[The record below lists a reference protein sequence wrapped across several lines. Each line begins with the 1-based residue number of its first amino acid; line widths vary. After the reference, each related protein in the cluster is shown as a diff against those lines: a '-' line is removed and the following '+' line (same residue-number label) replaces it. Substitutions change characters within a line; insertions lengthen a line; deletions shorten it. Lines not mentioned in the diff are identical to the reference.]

1 MKNIEWNFILVK
13 FVDSSNYSSISAW
26 QFHFV
31 TYNSCKICIYS
42 SKKFSSTRIP
52 RFSVQISRIKEIT
65 KFHYRKTS
73 LSRFPFSIHIF
84 YQNMRLFRSFR
95 WIEPFWKENA
105 NFRNH
110 NHSKLI
116 SKNLKKIPT
125 NHFSNRIK
133 TSKGILQNFATHGP
147 IPVITYR
154 PDRLHFPWYLGIRS
168 TERYRE
174 TREETALPVFRCS
187 RNIPRSNSYIGG
199 ERERGQAN
207 GSRRDTVI
215 YAIPVA
221 GRCVST
227 VCARV

>member
-1 MKNIEWNFILVK
+1 MRDNFISSPTILVK
-13 FVDSSNYSSISAW
+13 FVSIR
-26 QFHFV
+26 QRNFHQHAVHVFP
-31 TYNSCKICIYS
+31 SKFRE
-42 SKKFSSTRIP
+42 SKKLQNFIIVKLRYHVLHFLST
-52 RFSVQISRIKEIT
+52 FFIKTCVYSEPSAESNLSEKKTQTFEI
-65 KFHYRKTS
+65 
-73 LSRFPFSIHIF
+73 II
-84 YQNMRLFRSFR
+84 
-95 WIEPFWKENA
+95 I
-105 NFRNH
+105 RN
-110 NHSKLI
+110 LY

-147 IPVITYR
+147 IPVIIYR

>member
-1 MKNIEWNFILVK
+1 MRDNFISSPTILVK
-13 FVDSSNYSSISAW
+13 FVSIR
-26 QFHFV
+26 QRNFHQHAFHV
-31 TYNSCKICIYS
+31 FPAKFRE
-42 SKKFSSTRIP
+42 SKKLQNFIIVKLRYHVSHFLST
-52 RFSVQISRIKEIT
+52 FFIKTCVYSEASAESNLSEKKTQTFEIIII
-65 KFHYRKTS
+65 RN
-73 LSRFPFSIHIF
+73 LSRKI
-84 YQNMRLFRSFR
+84 
-95 WIEPFWKENA
+95 
-105 NFRNH
+105 
-110 NHSKLI
+110 
-116 SKNLKKIPT
+116 LKKIAT

-147 IPVITYR
+147 IPVIIYR